1 MEKKYDQFEGSIR
14 FFEKREQQQQQK
26 NNVSIQNF
34 QTTQTLEEREMR
46 NKFN

>member
-26 NNVSIQNF
+26 KQRFDSKFSNNTNIG
-34 QTTQTLEEREMR
+34 RKR
-46 NKFN
+46 NEK